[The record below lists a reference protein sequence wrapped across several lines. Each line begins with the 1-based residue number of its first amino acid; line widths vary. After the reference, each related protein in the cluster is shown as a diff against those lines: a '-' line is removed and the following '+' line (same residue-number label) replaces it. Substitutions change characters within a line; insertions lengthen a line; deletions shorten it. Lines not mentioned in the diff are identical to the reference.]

1 MQKDSE
7 QPESAGAV
15 SSTRLLDD
23 GEQHKYLEV
32 EITRTQG
39 TLVFLKVPKD
49 FNHRACLNLQEILKA
64 AAVETCDESDWRLG
78 SDQWE
83 DSVEWQAIKEV
94 PKAKA
99 EAYKMH
105 EVESSNESS
114 SAAAKQ
120 TELVHRPLNYCAKC
134 VLHCVEYACPV
145 CGNDLRRE
153 PEPARE
159 EIVPAPA
166 CGYAALAERWER
178 RLNRM
183 SGPRRDLLDF
193 TKGLQLKECLKE
205 LRAEMEVPHIE
216 KLRRAEAE
224 PGTGTDQ

>member
-49 FNHRACLNLQEILKA
+49 FNHRACSNLQEILKA

-94 PKAKA
+94 PKAEA
-99 EAYKMH
+99 EAYKMY
-105 EVESSNESS
+105 EVESSNVRI
-114 SAAAKQ
+114 
-120 TELVHRPLNYCAKC
+120 T
-134 VLHCVEYACPV
+134 
-145 CGNDLRRE
+145 D
-153 PEPARE
+153 
-159 EIVPAPA
+159 
-166 CGYAALAERWER
+166 ER
-178 RLNRM
+178 
-183 SGPRRDLLDF
+183 
-193 TKGLQLKECLKE
+193 Q
-205 LRAEMEVPHIE
+205 
-216 KLRRAEAE
+216 
-224 PGTGTDQ
+224 